1 MIRAD
6 APAQRLRLGIVG
18 CGAVADRYHLPA
30 AAASDAVELVALVD
44 PATDRAGDLAER
56 YGVGHVLAA
65 ASGLPGLVDA
75 AIVATPNPLHAPVA
89 CELLRAGVHCLV
101 EKPLATT
108 TAECDEIAAAAE
120 AGGAVVA
127 VGHDFRLFPV
137 AAYAKELFAYV
148 ALGTVEGVDLRQS
161 AGGRWPYAST
171 YVFSKETSGGGVL
184 LDFGVHMLDLL
195 TWWLGDVSQVHSYRD
210 DAAGGVETEC
220 ELELELESGAPVTIQ
235 LTRLRPMRDTFVV
248 RCERGTVEIGIFEPA
263 LLRLTLPGGG
273 TLEGDVPD
281 PAFALAPLET
291 VFVRQLEDFARA
303 IRSGA
308 PPLVPVADGRRAV
321 AVVERCYA
329 ARQPLRHP
337 WDWPEA
343 AAAAGRSS

>member
-1 MIRAD
+1 VIRAD
-6 APAQRLRLGIVG
+6 APAQRLRLAIVG
-18 CGAVADRYHLPA
+18 CGAVAERYHLPA
-30 AAASDAVELVALVD
+30 VAASDEVELVALVD
-44 PATDRAGDLAER
+44 PATDRARGLADR
-56 YGVGHVLAA
+56 YGAEHVLAD

-89 CELLRAGVHCLV
+89 CELLRAGVHCLI
-101 EKPLATT
+101 EKPLAAT
-108 TAECDEIAAAAE
+108 TAECDEIAAAAA

-137 AAYAKELFAYV
+137 ATFAKELFAGG

-195 TWWLGDVSQVHSYRD
+195 TWWLGDVSHVRSYRD

-220 ELELELESGAPVTIQ
+220 ELELELDSGAPVTIH

-248 RCERGTVEIGIFEPA
+248 RCQRGTVEIGIFEPA
-263 LLRLTLPGGG
+263 LLRLTLRGGG
-273 TLEGDVPD
+273 TLEGDVSD

-291 VFVRQLEDFARA
+291 VFLRQLEDFALA
-303 IRSGA
+303 VRSGG
-308 PPLVPVADGRRAV
+308 PPLVPAADGRRAV
-321 AVVERCYA
+321 AIVESCYG
-329 ARQPLRHP
+329 ARQPLRHQ

-343 AAAAGRSS
+343 AASARRPT